1 MTAHNCFSN
10 SPHKNVHSQEILN
23 FVVIWGVPCWVGCDI
38 VIILR
43 DKTILISYRR
53 AAVAAE
59 TDDRDNDAAVQD
71 GVNVL
76 ADAGQIIFNNEIILS
91 DEIFL

>member
-1 MTAHNCFSN
+1 M
-10 SPHKNVHSQEILN
+10 
-23 FVVIWGVPCWVGCDI
+23 PCWVGCDI

-76 ADAGQIIFNNEIILS
+76 ADAGQIIFNKEIILS
-91 DEIFL
+91 DEIFCNQVVFRMVTICSWTNF